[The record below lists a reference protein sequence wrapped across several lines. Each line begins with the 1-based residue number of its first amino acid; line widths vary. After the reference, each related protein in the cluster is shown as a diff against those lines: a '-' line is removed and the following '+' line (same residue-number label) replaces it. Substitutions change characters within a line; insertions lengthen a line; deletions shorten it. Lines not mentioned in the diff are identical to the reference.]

1 MVGRVCAAAADTIST
16 GSGES
21 AGSAGEFLTPDSA
34 RDVLAILALGGLAWT
49 PECGKT
55 HGFSLFFAPTL
66 EKPKENPGFWTLG
79 PRAQGCASRA
89 RNPKG
94 PQITPFCH
102 QLGRHP
108 TILHILSTR
117 RRRISARIS
126 PDRSNPLNLI
136 FLLTIFGPKMLQ
148 IEIFGEKKT
157 PLRGTSTPSNRGW
170 QKPYPGGPG
179 GP

>member
-1 MVGRVCAAAADTIST
+1 M
-16 GSGES
+16 GSGGS
-21 AGSAGEFLTPDSA
+21 PRSAGEFLTLDSA
-34 RDVLAILALGGLAWT
+34 RDALAILALGALAWT

-55 HGFSLFFAPTL
+55 VFHDFLLQPSKNLRKIKVFGPWG
-66 EKPKENPGFWTLG
+66 PG

-117 RRRISARIS
+117 MRRISARIS
-126 PDRSNPLNLI
+126 PDRSNPLNLN
-136 FLLTIFGPKMLQ
+136 FCLTIVGPSMPNIAILLRTKNATASNAASPGNQSWKKHPLGPWGNWEPQ
-148 IEIFGEKKT
+148 KIF
-157 PLRGTSTPSNRGW
+157 N
-170 QKPYPGGPG
+170 
-179 GP
+179 